1 MTNKLS
7 LSGLQRG
14 SNALLARVCAFVL
27 TATLL
32 VSASTYSTIARA
44 HQIKAA
50 ITTVLFNPRTENI
63 EVMHRFNLHDAE
75 HAVKALFDKHADI
88 MDDADTQQQF
98 ADYVAHHFA
107 ILNAAGKPLKL
118 AGVGFEVEG
127 KHFWVYQETA
137 EPPVLEGIKIRH
149 DALRDLWPKQVN
161 TLNVEG
167 KGDIKTLTF
176 ADSVNLLEVSFSNH
190 HGDHH

>member
-7 LSGLQRG
+7 LASLLQ
-14 SNALLARVCAFVL
+14 SSQALLASVGGLAIAAALV
-27 TATLL
+27 
-32 VSASTYSTIARA
+32 VSAMSFSTTAQA

-88 MDDADTQQQF
+88 MDDVKTQQQF
-98 ADYVAHHFA
+98 ADYVAKHFA
-107 ILNAAGKPLKL
+107 ILNAAGESLKL
-118 AGVGFEVEG
+118 ADVGFEVEG

-176 ADSVNLLEVSFSNH
+176 ADSVNLLEVSFKSQSS
-190 HGDHH
+190 DHH

>member
-7 LSGLQRG
+7 FSHKQQGAY
-14 SNALLARVCAFVL
+14 ALLASVCAFIA
-27 TATLL
+27 TAALL
-32 VSASTYSTIARA
+32 VSASIFSTATHA

-88 MDDADTQQQF
+88 MDDADTQQRF
-98 ADYVAHHFA
+98 ADYVAGHFA
-107 ILNAAGKPLKL
+107 ILNAAGEPLTL
-118 AGVGFEVEG
+118 ADVGFEVEG

-149 DALRDLWPKQVN
+149 NALRDLWPKQVN

>member
-7 LSGLQRG
+7 CSGWQHGKR
-14 SNALLARVCAFVL
+14 ALLPSAFTFLL
-27 TATLL
+27 TACMVIGAVT
-32 VSASTYSTIARA
+32 VSTSAKA

-50 ITTVLFNPRTENI
+50 ITTVLFNARTENI

-88 MDDADTQQQF
+88 MDDSDTQQKF
-98 ADYVAHHFA
+98 ADYVAQHFA
-107 ILNAAGKPLKL
+107 ILDANGEVLKL
-118 AGVGFEVEG
+118 ADVGFEVEG

-137 EPPVLEGIKIRH
+137 EPPTLVGLQIRH
-149 DALRDLWPKQVN
+149 NALRDLWPKQVN

-176 ADSVNLLEVSFSNH
+176 TDSVNLLEVSFEKQGH
-190 HGDHH
+190 HH